1 MRQVIQVTTNNNRLF
16 GLLVPVIS
24 VILGLLVGAIIMI
37 ASGHNPIEAY
47 GALWRGA
54 FGDAF
59 TIGETIRRITPLI
72 LTGLAIAFAFRTGL
86 FNIGAEGQVIV
97 GWLAA
102 VWVGLAVDAPM
113 IIHLPMAI
121 LAGAIAGG
129 LWGFIPGIL
138 KAKLGVHEVIV
149 TIMMNY
155 IAMFV
160 SNEIVRS
167 VLTDHKTT
175 TERIAD
181 TASLSSAWLQ
191 GLTFYSRMHYGI
203 LIALFAAV
211 VMWFIIQRTTLG
223 YELKAVGFNKHAS
236 KYAGMNVSKSIV
248 LSMVIAGGFAGLAG
262 AMEGLGTYGSVSVIS
277 GFTNLGFDGIAVA
290 LLGAN
295 NPFGVVLAAILFG
308 VLKEGAGEMPTGAGV
323 PTELV
328 DIIIAIIIFFVA
340 SSYIIR
346 WALLRFKKEG
356 K

>member
-1 MRQVIQVTTNNNRLF
+1 MTSNNRLF
-16 GLLVPVIS
+16 GILVPIIS
-24 VILGLLVGAIIMI
+24 VLLGLLVGALIMLV
-37 ASGHNPIEAY
+37 SGHNPIEGY
-47 GALWRGA
+47 TALWNGA
-54 FGDAF
+54 FYDAF

-102 VWVGLAVDAPM
+102 VWVGIAIEAPM
-113 IIHLPMAI
+113 IIHLPLAI
-121 LAGAIAGG
+121 IAGALAGGI
-129 LWGFIPGIL
+129 WGFIPGIL

-155 IAMFV
+155 IALFV

-167 VLTDHKTT
+167 VLTEHKTT
-175 TERIAD
+175 TEKIASS
-181 TASLSSAWLQ
+181 ASLGSEWLQ
-191 GLTFYSRMHYGI
+191 SITFYSRLHYGI
-203 LIALFAAV
+203 LIALFAAA
-211 VMWFIIQRTTLG
+211 VMWFVINRTTVG
-223 YELKAVGFNKHAS
+223 YELKAVGFNRHAS
-236 KYAGMNVSKSIV
+236 KYAGMNVSKNIV
-248 LSMVIAGGFAGLAG
+248 LSMVISGVFAGLAG
-262 AMEGLGTYGSVSVIS
+262 VMEGLGTYGTVSVIS

-295 NPFGVVLAAILFG
+295 NPLGVVLAAILFG
-308 VLKEGAGEMPTGAGV
+308 VLKEGAGEMPSAGV

-346 WALLRFKKEG
+346 WTLTRFKKEG

>member
-1 MRQVIQVTTNNNRLF
+1 MKSTNRLF
-16 GLLVPVIS
+16 GILVPIIS
-24 VILGLLVGAIIMI
+24 VLLGLIVGAIIMLI
-37 ASGHNPIEAY
+37 SGHNPIEGY
-47 GALWRGA
+47 KALWDGA
-54 FGDAF
+54 FYDAF
-59 TIGETIRRITPLI
+59 TLGETIRRITPLI
-72 LTGLAIAFAFRTGL
+72 LTGLAVAFAFRTGL

-102 VWVGLAVDAPM
+102 VWVGLTVDAPM
-113 IIHLPMAI
+113 IIHLPLAV

-129 LWGFIPGIL
+129 LWGFIPGLL
-138 KAKLGVHEVIV
+138 KAKIGVHEVIV

-167 VLTDHKTT
+167 VLTDHDTS
-175 TERIAD
+175 TEQIAT
-181 TASLSSAWLQ
+181 TASLASEWLKSI
-191 GLTFYSRMHYGI
+191 TFYSRMHYGI
-203 LIALFAAV
+203 LIALFAAAI
-211 VMWFIIQRTTLG
+211 MWFIIQRTTVG
-223 YELKAVGFNKHAS
+223 YELKAVGFNRHAS
-236 KYAGMNVSKSIV
+236 KYAGMNVSKNII
-248 LSMVIAGGFAGLAG
+248 LSMVIAGAFAGLAG
-262 AMEGLGTYGSVSVIS
+262 AMEGLGTYGNVSVIS

-308 VLKEGAGEMPTGAGV
+308 VLKEGAGEMPSAGV

-328 DIIIAIIIFFVA
+328 DIIMAVIIFFVA

-356 K
+356 N